1 MTNIFRKTVICLAS
15 ISLISGCAT
24 SVTYKPAVGKNQ
36 NSIVKYD
43 HGAATITSKSD
54 LSDVAM
60 YATFKTEPTPNT
72 PTFSLVFGNKSTNPI
87 DIDVSNVKAF
97 FNGVPVKVWTYED
110 KVSQIRQDKQA
121 AQVAVV
127 LLTVLAGV
135 AAARAN
141 SQQTYTTN
149 SSGYV
154 GRTPYSYS
162 SRTTVYDPM
171 AGFVTGAAI
180 GAAGGVALNQ
190 VSHSA
195 TAAEEAANG
204 ILQRTTTEP
213 NMATN
218 GIIILRDCCAINNT
232 NNVDVI
238 RFEVTINN
246 KVHVFE
252 FERAILK

>member
-1 MTNIFRKTVICLAS
+1 MTNIFRKTIICLAS
-15 ISLISGCAT
+15 VSLISGCAT
-24 SVTYKPAVGKNQ
+24 SVAYRPATGKNQ
-36 NSIVKYD
+36 TSTVKYD
-43 HGAATITSKSD
+43 HGTATITSKSD
-54 LSDVAM
+54 SSDVAM

-72 PTFSLVFGNKSTNPI
+72 PTFSLVFGNKSTNST
-87 DIDVSNVKAF
+87 DIDVSNVRAF

-110 KVSQIRQDKQA
+110 KISQIRQDKQA
-121 AQVAVV
+121 AQVAIV

-135 AAARAN
+135 SAARAN

-190 VSHSA
+190 VNYSA
-195 TAAEEAANG
+195 NAAEDAANS
-204 ILQRTTTEP
+204 ILQRTTVEP

-218 GIIILRDCCAINNT
+218 GILILKECCAINNT
-232 NNVDVI
+232 NNIDVI
-238 RFEVTINN
+238 RFEVTIND